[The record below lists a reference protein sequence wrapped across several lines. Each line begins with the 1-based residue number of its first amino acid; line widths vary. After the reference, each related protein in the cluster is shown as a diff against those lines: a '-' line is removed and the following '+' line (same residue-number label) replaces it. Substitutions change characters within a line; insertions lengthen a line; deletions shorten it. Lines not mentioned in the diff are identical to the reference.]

1 MIAVLL
7 PLIFWLFKSITYW
20 IVFRIR
26 TIQVTALSCL
36 IIGGAP
42 YLLMFI
48 PISLPAF
55 LSVPIA
61 VGIAVYL
68 TMRYT
73 GVQLIPN
80 GLFIPLGVEIL
91 FGIIF
96 WLVQRFSM

>member
-1 MIAVLL
+1 MFL

-26 TIQVTALSCL
+26 TIQITALSCL

-73 GVQLIPN
+73 GVQFIPN
-80 GLFIPLGVEIL
+80 GLFIPLGVEVL
-91 FGIIF
+91 FGIGF
-96 WLVQRFSM
+96 WVVRQLN